1 MNTATEKNTAGAA
14 ITVRPMTT
22 PSDLLRYALDRKVDI
37 VQLRELYELQK
48 IWEADQAKKTFVA
61 QMAAAK
67 ADAPIIVKEKSVSY
81 ATKGGGTT
89 AYMHATIGNVVGNI
103 VPWLA
108 KHGFS
113 HRWTTRQEGGLI
125 YVTCTL
131 THEAGHSETCE
142 LFAAPDE
149 SGGKNAI
156 QALVS
161 AKTYLERHTL
171 LALTGLATSDD
182 DDDGRAGGG
191 NPNVSAEDQK
201 IIDQWKEH
209 FAAIIDLEQLR
220 ISKADM
226 IDAYKG
232 ESNVPPELLGLYLLR
247 ARAIKEA
254 ATNAS

>member
-1 MNTATEKNTAGAA
+1 MNTATEKAA
-14 ITVRPMTT
+14 ERAIARPVAT
-22 PSDLLRYALDRKVDI
+22 PSDLIRYALEKKVDI
-37 VQLRELYELQK
+37 AQLRELYELQK
-48 IWEADQAKKTFVA
+48 IWEADQARKTFVTE
-61 QMAAAK
+61 MAAAK
-67 ADAPIIVKEKSVSY
+67 ADAPIIVKEKAVSY
-81 ATKGGGTT
+81 QTKGGGTT

-113 HRWTTRQEGGLI
+113 HRWTTRQADGLI

-171 LALTGLATSDD
+171 LALTGLATADD

-191 NPNVSAEDQK
+191 TPGVSAEDQK
-201 IIDQWKEH
+201 VIDQWTEH
-209 FAAIIDLEQLR
+209 FNAIIDLEQLR

-232 ESNVPPELLGLYLLR
+232 ESNVPPVLLGTYLLR
-247 ARAIKEA
+247 AKALRHQAEQPQ
-254 ATNAS
+254 